1 MYMCAYMCVY
11 ILFHVLEC
19 FPQGTRAWAGF
30 LPAYIAQKGT
40 LWNDRCPS
48 VFPFLS
54 FLLSINH
61 LHFQLINTQIR
72 LITVFWNR
80 LPPQN
85 YDVSFLSTFSYFNSF
100 VYSYASPFQFLQIMV
115 HMRWTVTFTLI
126 KTNPKIQPIRT
137 YAHAYARAYKYE
149 KWKEIYVTRF
159 IFWKDFIRLK

>member
-1 MYMCAYMCVY
+1 MYMCACVCVCVHS
-11 ILFHVLEC
+11 FS
-19 FPQGTRAWAGF
+19 RAWIFFHRALVHELVF
-30 LPAYIAQKGT
+30 FPPTLLRKGLCET
-40 LWNDRCPS
+40 TDAFPFS
-48 VFPFLS
+48 PFLS

-126 KTNPKIQPIRT
+126 KTNP
-137 YAHAYARAYKYE
+137 
-149 KWKEIYVTRF
+149 
-159 IFWKDFIRLK
+159 